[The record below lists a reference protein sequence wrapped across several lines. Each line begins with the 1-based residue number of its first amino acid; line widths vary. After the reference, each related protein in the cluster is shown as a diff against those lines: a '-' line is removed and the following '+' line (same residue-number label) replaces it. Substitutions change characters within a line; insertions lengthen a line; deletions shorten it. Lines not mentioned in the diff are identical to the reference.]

1 MSMMNDMNTDKRLLK
16 WIADIQRGDK
26 EAFNQLLNVFE
37 SDIQKRVSTL
47 RLPYNDKE
55 DIAQIIRY
63 KLYKQ
68 ALTFDCD
75 KHDSFIHCVNV
86 IIKNAKIDYIRKV
99 KSTKYQI
106 LKDSLSID
114 ETKSDSVNL
123 IECLRDG
130 HGQDFENQ
138 MLTECSL
145 SYLMDSNKLSPIETD
160 ILKLTAQGKTKK
172 EISNELDVPVKHIY
186 NAQYRLKKKLNK
198 AEITSALF
206 DN

>member
-1 MSMMNDMNTDKRLLK
+1 MNDMNTDKQLLK
-16 WIADIQRGDK
+16 WIADIQNGDK
-26 EAFNQLLNVFE
+26 ETFNQILNVFE

-114 ETKSDSVNL
+114 ETKSGSLNL

-130 HGQDFENQ
+130 HGQDFENE

>member
-1 MSMMNDMNTDKRLLK
+1 MMNDLNTDKQLLK

-55 DIAQIIRY
+55 DITQIIRY

-106 LKDSLSID
+106 LKASLSID
-114 ETKSDSVNL
+114 KTNSDSVNL

-130 HGQDFENQ
+130 HGQDFEDQ

-145 SYLMDSNKLSPIETD
+145 SYLMDSNKLSPIESD
-160 ILKLTAQGKTKK
+160 ILKLTVQGKTKK
-172 EISNELDVPVKHIY
+172 EISNELDVPVKHVY

>member
-1 MSMMNDMNTDKRLLK
+1 MMNDMNTDKQLLK
-16 WIADIQRGDK
+16 WIAYIQRGDK

-68 ALTFDCD
+68 ALTFDCE

>member
-1 MSMMNDMNTDKRLLK
+1 MMNDMNTDKQLLK

>member
-1 MSMMNDMNTDKRLLK
+1 MNDMNTDKQLLK

-37 SDIQKRVSTL
+37 SDIQKRISTL

-68 ALTFDCD
+68 ALTFDCE

>member
-1 MSMMNDMNTDKRLLK
+1 MMNDMNTDKQLLK

-68 ALTFDCD
+68 ALTFDCE

-99 KSTKYQI
+99 KSTKYQM

-130 HGQDFENQ
+130 HGQDFEDQ

>member
-1 MSMMNDMNTDKRLLK
+1 MNDMNTDKQLLK

-26 EAFNQLLNVFE
+26 EAFNKLLNVFE

-68 ALTFDCD
+68 TLTFDCD
-75 KHDSFIHCVNV
+75 KQESFIHCVNV

>member
-1 MSMMNDMNTDKRLLK
+1 MNDMNTDKQLLK

-26 EAFNQLLNVFE
+26 EAFNRLLNVFE

>member
-1 MSMMNDMNTDKRLLK
+1 
-16 WIADIQRGDK
+16 
-26 EAFNQLLNVFE
+26 
-37 SDIQKRVSTL
+37 
-47 RLPYNDKE
+47 
-55 DIAQIIRY
+55 
-63 KLYKQ
+63 
-68 ALTFDCD
+68 
-75 KHDSFIHCVNV
+75 
-86 IIKNAKIDYIRKV
+86 
-99 KSTKYQI
+99 
-106 LKDSLSID
+106 LSID

>member
-1 MSMMNDMNTDKRLLK
+1 MNDMNTDKQLLK

-75 KHDSFIHCVNV
+75 NQESFIHCVNV

>member
-1 MSMMNDMNTDKRLLK
+1 MNDMNTDKQLLK

-68 ALTFDCD
+68 ALTFDCE

>member
-1 MSMMNDMNTDKRLLK
+1 MMNDLNMDKQLLK

-55 DIAQIIRY
+55 DITQIIRY

-114 ETKSDSVNL
+114 ETKSDSINL

-130 HGQDFENQ
+130 HGQDFENE

-160 ILKLTAQGKTKK
+160 ILKLMAQGKTKK

>member
-1 MSMMNDMNTDKRLLK
+1 MNDMNTDNQLLK
-16 WIADIQRGDK
+16 WIADIQNGDK

-114 ETKSDSVNL
+114 ETKSDSINL

-130 HGQDFENQ
+130 HGQDFENE

>member
-1 MSMMNDMNTDKRLLK
+1 MNDMNTDKQLLK

-26 EAFNQLLNVFE
+26 EAFNQLLNIFE

-130 HGQDFENQ
+130 HGQDFENE

>member
-1 MSMMNDMNTDKRLLK
+1 MNDMNTDKQLLN
-16 WIADIQRGDK
+16 WIANIQHGDK

-37 SDIQKRVSTL
+37 SDIQKRLSTL

-75 KHDSFIHCVNV
+75 QHRSFIHCVNV

-130 HGQDFENQ
+130 HGQDFENK

-172 EISNELDVPVKHIY
+172 EISNELDVPVKYIY

>member
-1 MSMMNDMNTDKRLLK
+1 MNDMNTDNQLLK
-16 WIADIQRGDK
+16 WIADIQNGDK

-37 SDIQKRVSTL
+37 SDIQKRVGTL

-75 KHDSFIHCVNV
+75 KQESFIHCVNV

-114 ETKSDSVNL
+114 ETKSDSINL

-130 HGQDFENQ
+130 HGQDFENE

-172 EISNELDVPVKHIY
+172 EISNELDLPVKHIY

>member
-1 MSMMNDMNTDKRLLK
+1 MNDMNTDKRLLK

>member
-1 MSMMNDMNTDKRLLK
+1 MNDMNTDKQLLK
-16 WIADIQRGDK
+16 WIADIKRGDK
-26 EAFNQLLNVFE
+26 EAFNKLLSVFE

>member
-1 MSMMNDMNTDKRLLK
+1 MNDMNTDKQLLK

-26 EAFNQLLNVFE
+26 EAFNKLLNVFE

>member
-1 MSMMNDMNTDKRLLK
+1 MNDMNTDKQLLK
-16 WIADIQRGDK
+16 WITDIQRGDK

-130 HGQDFENQ
+130 RGQDFENE

>member
-1 MSMMNDMNTDKRLLK
+1 MMNDMNTDKQLLK

-68 ALTFDCD
+68 ALTFDCE

-99 KSTKYQI
+99 KSTKYQM

>member
-1 MSMMNDMNTDKRLLK
+1 MNDMNTDKQLLK

-138 MLTECSL
+138 ILTEFSL

>member
-1 MSMMNDMNTDKRLLK
+1 MNDMNTDKQLLK
-16 WIADIQRGDK
+16 WIAYIQRGDK

-68 ALTFDCD
+68 ALTFDCE

>member
-1 MSMMNDMNTDKRLLK
+1 MMNDMNTDKQLLK

-75 KHDSFIHCVNV
+75 NQESFIHCVNV

>member
-1 MSMMNDMNTDKRLLK
+1 MMNDMNTDKQLLK

-68 ALTFDCD
+68 ALTFDCE

>member
-1 MSMMNDMNTDKRLLK
+1 MNDMNTDKQLLK

-37 SDIQKRVSTL
+37 SDIQKRVRTL

-68 ALTFDCD
+68 ALTFDCE

-198 AEITSALF
+198 VEITSALF

>member
-1 MSMMNDMNTDKRLLK
+1 MNDMNIDKQLLK

-26 EAFNQLLNVFE
+26 EAFNRLLNVFE

>member
-1 MSMMNDMNTDKRLLK
+1 MMNDMNTDKQLLK

-26 EAFNQLLNVFE
+26 EAFNRLLNVFE

-47 RLPYNDKE
+47 RLPYNDEE

>member
-1 MSMMNDMNTDKRLLK
+1 MMNDLNMDKQLLK

-106 LKDSLSID
+106 LKASLSID
-114 ETKSDSVNL
+114 ETNSDSVNL

>member
-1 MSMMNDMNTDKRLLK
+1 MMNDLNMDKQLLK

-106 LKDSLSID
+106 LKASLSID

-130 HGQDFENQ
+130 HGQDFENE

-145 SYLMDSNKLSPIETD
+145 TYLMDSNKLSPIETD

>member
-1 MSMMNDMNTDKRLLK
+1 MNDMNTDKQLLK

-68 ALTFDCD
+68 ALTFDSD

-130 HGQDFENQ
+130 HGQDFEYQ

>member
-1 MSMMNDMNTDKRLLK
+1 MNDMNTDKQLLK

-130 HGQDFENQ
+130 HGQDFEN
-138 MLTECSL
+138 
-145 SYLMDSNKLSPIETD
+145 
-160 ILKLTAQGKTKK
+160 
-172 EISNELDVPVKHIY
+172 
-186 NAQYRLKKKLNK
+186 
-198 AEITSALF
+198 
-206 DN
+206 

>member
-1 MSMMNDMNTDKRLLK
+1 MNTDKQLLK
-16 WIADIQRGDK
+16 WITDIQRGDK

-68 ALTFDCD
+68 ALTFNCD

-130 HGQDFENQ
+130 RGQDFENE

>member
-1 MSMMNDMNTDKRLLK
+1 MMNDLNTDKQLLK

-55 DIAQIIRY
+55 DITQIIRY

>member
-1 MSMMNDMNTDKRLLK
+1 MMNDMNTDKQLLK
-16 WIADIQRGDK
+16 WITDIQRGDK

-68 ALTFDCD
+68 ALTFNCD

-130 HGQDFENQ
+130 RGQDFENE

>member
-1 MSMMNDMNTDKRLLK
+1 MNDMNTDKQLLK

-130 HGQDFENQ
+130 HGQDFEDQ

>member
-1 MSMMNDMNTDKRLLK
+1 MMNDMNTDKQLLK

-26 EAFNQLLNVFE
+26 EAFNRLLNVFE